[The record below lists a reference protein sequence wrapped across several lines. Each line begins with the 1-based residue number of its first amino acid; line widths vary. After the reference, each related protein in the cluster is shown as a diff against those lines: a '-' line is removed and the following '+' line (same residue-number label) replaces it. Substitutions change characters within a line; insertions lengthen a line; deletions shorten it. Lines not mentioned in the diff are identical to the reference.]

1 MNQPTQVLN
10 ITQSPPV
17 RRTCP
22 KCGYIRATIEAS
34 CADCGKVLQKVSTVR
49 VSGIFLVVMGT
60 LLLGI
65 MGWLSLWIY
74 GAMSP
79 TGNPSGSRFNGSGSD
94 ALFIIFAF
102 GLVISISLAVTAGG
116 LWQIIFGR
124 RNKLIV
130 FAVFGFGI
138 IFAVTGLAAAMQKF
152 LHRTKRIINTT
163 PKKSSPDKC
172 CESQFL
178 PLRIHAMLKMRL
190 KTSAY

>member
-1 MNQPTQVLN
+1 MNQPIQVLTN
-10 ITQSPPV
+10 SPSPV

-22 KCGYIRATIEAS
+22 KCGDIRETIEAN
-34 CADCGKVLQKVSTVR
+34 CADCGKVLQKVSTIRILGV
-49 VSGIFLVVMGT
+49 FLVVMGS

-74 GAMSP
+74 GAISN
-79 TGNPSGSRFNGSGSD
+79 TGNSGSHFNGSPKD